1 MTGVS
6 IVAWIMFNDKSSWL
20 AAYDMGFTSRILNY
34 IPVGMAWLL
43 VMFYD
48 TDLTRDVF
56 TDVATLSMWGPW

>member
-6 IVAWIMFNDKSSWL
+6 IVAWIMFNDRTWL
-20 AAYDMGFTSRILNY
+20 AAYSEGFTSRVLNY

>member
-1 MTGVS
+1 M
-6 IVAWIMFNDKSSWL
+6 AWIMFNDKSSWL
-20 AAYDMGFTSRILNY
+20 AAYGMGFTSRILNY